1 MKVPYSWLADWVDIP
16 WDAAELGS
24 RLTMA
29 GFELDGLEPAAPE
42 FSGVIVAEILTAER
56 HPQAD
61 KLQVCKVSVGAG
73 EPVQIVCGAA
83 NARAGLKSALATVG
97 AKLPGDLNIKA
108 AKLRGVESQGMLAS
122 AKELGLADT
131 SNGIIELPAD
141 APVGK
146 PLRDYLALDD
156 SVLDLA
162 ITPNRGD
169 AMSILGIAREVA
181 ALTGKGLKGTAT
193 AAPLTVSVEAPASV
207 GVTAELSYEFTSEV
221 EVLEATDPD
230 TIEAWTDGEGVVA
243 NAPGAG
249 QGGAAGPATVGSAA
263 PDVPRTASVVSVSP
277 GTQGAAVGSSAAS
290 DPASSPSG
298 AAGRGGASSP
308 ASTASSTRDSV
319 VVHLDAPAACPTF
332 VGCVIHGVNNH
343 ASTPIWIRERLRR
356 AGVRSISPVVDVTQY
371 VMLELGQPMH
381 AYDLAK
387 LKGDIRVRT
396 AHAGESITLL
406 DDKTVEA
413 RPDVLLITDAEGPVG
428 AAGIMGGQR
437 TAVSPETVDVFFE
450 VAWFSPAAIAGRSR
464 RWGLVT
470 DASQRYERGVDPTL
484 QQRAMD
490 KALSLLRSIAG
501 GTPGQV
507 SVTQSAENQP
517 VRKAV
522 PLRRAR
528 LERLLGVGFADD
540 RVATTLSGLQMK
552 VAANADGWLVTP
564 PPHRFDIAI
573 EADLIEEVARII
585 GYQAIPEADA
595 IVPQAFRAA
604 PEERAEEHVIVE
616 ALVMRGYEEA
626 ITFAFVDPTL
636 QKKLFPN
643 VDGLPLANPIASD
656 LAVMRVSLW
665 PGLLRAAGE
674 NQRRQQD
681 RVRLFE
687 HGAKFTVVN
696 GVLRE
701 IDSLAAVATGMRLPE
716 QWGIPPEVR
725 VPVDFY
731 DVKAD
736 LEALF
741 AATGQSDSFVFETP
755 AAPLTCLHP
764 GRSARIL
771 RQGREVGWLGELHPL
786 LVKELD
792 FTQTPVLFELEMDAL
807 GVEKPQYNEI
817 SRFPQVRRDL
827 AVVVDE
833 TVALSALAERVRL
846 SASSLLCELRIF
858 DVYRGPGVEAGRKS
872 VALGLIFQ
880 DISRTLTD
888 DDVEQAIASI
898 VTDLRTSLNA
908 KIRE

>member
-16 WDAAELGS
+16 WEPAELGA

-29 GFELDGLEPAAPE
+29 GFELDGLEGAAPA
-42 FSGVIVAEILTAER
+42 FSGVVVAEILSAER

-61 KLQVCKVSVGAG
+61 KLQVCKVSVGTG

-97 AKLPGDLNIKA
+97 AVLPAPAGGPAAAPMEIKA
-108 AKLRGVESQGMLAS
+108 AKLRGVDSQGMLAS
-122 AKELGLADT
+122 AKELGLAEA
-131 SNGIIELPAD
+131 SAGIIELPAD
-141 APVGK
+141 APVGQS
-146 PLRDYLALDD
+146 LREYLALDD

-162 ITPNRGD
+162 VTPNRGD
-169 AMSILGIAREVA
+169 AMSVLGIAREVA
-181 ALTGKGLKGTAT
+181 ALTGKGLKGGSVTA
-193 AAPLTVSVEAPASV
+193 ASAAVAPLTVSVQAAGDV

-230 TIEAWTDGEGVVA
+230 TIEAWADDDT
-243 NAPGAG
+243 GAVPVLG
-249 QGGAAGPATVGSAA
+249 NGAAGLGAAGAARPGTVASSAGASARSGAVGSA
-263 PDVPRTASVVSVSP
+263 
-277 GTQGAAVGSSAAS
+277 GA
-290 DPASSPSG
+290 DPS
-298 AAGRGGASSP
+298 
-308 ASTASSTRDSV
+308 RDSV
-319 VVHLDAPAACPTF
+319 AVYLDAPAACPTF
-332 VGCVIHGVNNH
+332 VGCVVHGVNNR
-343 ASTPIWIRERLRR
+343 ATTPVWMRERLRR

-396 AHAGESITLL
+396 AREGESITLL
-406 DDKTVEA
+406 DGKTVEA

-450 VAWFSPAAIAGRSR
+450 IAWFSPHAVAGRSR

-490 KALSLLRSIAG
+490 KALSLLHSIAC
-501 GTPGQV
+501 GTAAQV
-507 SVTQSAENQP
+507 SVTQSAEHQP
-517 VRKAV
+517 VRKPVA
-522 PLRRAR
+522 LRRAR

-540 RVATTLSGLQMK
+540 RIAATLSGLQMK

-564 PPHRFDIAI
+564 PPHRFDISI
-573 EADLIEEVARII
+573 EADLIEEVARVI
-585 GYQAIPEADA
+585 GYQAIPEGDA
-595 IVPQAFRAA
+595 LGPQAFRAS

-616 ALVMRGYEEA
+616 ALAMRGYEEA

-636 QKKLFPN
+636 QKTMFPD
-643 VDGLPLANPIASD
+643 VEGLPLANPIASD
-656 LAVMRVSLW
+656 LAVMRLSLW
-665 PGLLRAAGE
+665 PGLLRAAVE

-687 HGAKFTVVN
+687 HGARFSVVN
-696 GVLRE
+696 GGIRE
-701 IDSLAAVATGMRLPE
+701 IDSLAGVATGTRLPE
-716 QWGIPPEVR
+716 QWGIPREVR

-736 LEALF
+736 LQALF
-741 AATGQSDSFVFETP
+741 TATGCSDSFVFEAP
-755 AAPLTCLHP
+755 GAPLACLHP

-771 RQGREVGWLGELHPL
+771 RQGREVGWLGELHPS
-786 LVKELD
+786 LVKQLD
-792 FTQTPVLFELEMDAL
+792 FTDTPVLFELDMDAL

-846 SASSLLCELRIF
+846 CASSLLCELRIF

-888 DDVEQAIASI
+888 QDVEQAIASI